1 MHMDLN
7 DYDVSMKCN
16 QKPQKT
22 SYIHTPRIS
31 KGTSENPNEDNS
43 HPSGSFMTTNVVTIP
58 SQDTC
63 NYKMTK
69 SHN

>member
-1 MHMDLN
+1 PMHMDLN

-31 KGTSENPNEDNS
+31 KGTSENPNLEQYP
-43 HPSGSFMTTNVVTIP
+43 PSGHLYELPMLSSIP
-58 SQDTC
+58 PSILAL
-63 NYKMTK
+63 YK
-69 SHN
+69 